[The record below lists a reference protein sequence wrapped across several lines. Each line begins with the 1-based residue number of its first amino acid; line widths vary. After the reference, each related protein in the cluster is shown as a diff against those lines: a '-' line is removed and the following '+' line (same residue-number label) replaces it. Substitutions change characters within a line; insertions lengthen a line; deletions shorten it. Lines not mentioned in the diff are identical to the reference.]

1 MLRWWRDDQPLSAP
15 RGLASTIVFVALVA
29 AVVGSLGAPLVTAVA
44 GTFDVSRALPDPD
57 GYTAAGWAGV
67 LASGLTVLAVLAL
80 RRRPADFPG
89 R

>member
-1 MLRWWRDDQPLSAP
+1 LRWWRDDQPLSGP
-15 RGLASTIVFVALVA
+15 RGPASTIVFVALVA

-67 LASGLTVLAVLAL
+67 VVTALTVLAL
-80 RRRPADFPG
+80 RRRPADFAG

>member
-1 MLRWWRDDQPLSAP
+1 MADDQPLSGP

-44 GTFDVSRALPDPD
+44 DPD
-57 GYTAAGWAGV
+57 GCPAAGWAGV
-67 LASGLTVLAVLAL
+67 VVTALTVLAVLAL
-80 RRRPADFPG
+80 RRPPTDFAG